1 MKTLKKIWEIIKEI
15 YKAMGFEWSVLIL
28 LIICNLFI
36 QNSIYALIILCT
48 MLILSYLDKLEK
60 NRINRKLEKV
70 DKQTREEKVL
80 YCIGLKNEGWNEYFR
95 VEKPLYDALVKR
107 FGSDILEL

>member
-1 MKTLKKIWEIIKEI
+1 MKTLKKILEVIN
-15 YKAMGFEWSVLIL
+15 FEWSVLIL
-28 LIICNLFI
+28 LLICNLFI

-70 DKQTREEKVL
+70 DKQTKEEKAL

-95 VEKPLYDALVKR
+95 VEKPLYDAIVKR
-107 FGSDILEL
+107 FGSDIIEL